1 MIVSCDFFVGE
12 VCAPVSCNWHVKDW
26 VRGYGIFADLNWVTF
41 FDDIFMLCSIFYYA
55 KITV

>member
-12 VCAPVSCNWHVKDW
+12 VCAPVSCNWHVKNW

-41 FDDIFMLCSIFYYA
+41 LTTFLCYAVCYDA